1 MGVILVCNPRTFEPA
16 WATYQDPV
24 SKKKKKKRKETY
36 APEFL
41 AWLFIYKSQY
51 GKIGKE
57 EETFCSNQQSW
68 ILKRK

>member
-16 WATYQDPV
+16 
-24 SKKKKKKRKETY
+24 
-36 APEFL
+36 PESL

-57 EETFCSNQQSW
+57 EETFCSTQQSW